1 VRGWFRSLPPG
12 GTGGS
17 EYEWGVG
24 MDVTWSERVW
34 SLAKDANVVP
44 SGVGEARHPDVKDL
58 ALALHPQRLS
68 LHENPLIAH
77 HLR

>member
-1 VRGWFRSLPPG
+1 MWAESGLSLWTGRGRGRESVGWERVSARVVQIPLPPG

-24 MDVTWSERVW
+24 MGVTWSERVW

-44 SGVGEARHPDVKDL
+44 SAKRVTPM
-58 ALALHPQRLS
+58 
-68 LHENPLIAH
+68 
-77 HLR
+77 